1 LHHLYAVGLDVDT
14 FSVSLEMVTFLI
26 IIWLIAENLLNIQ
39 SLPSLICNLSS
50 ICFRKNSRNVIS
62 LFDAALGPEALG
74 GPGALLKG
82 KKLVGKIFEFYSRI
96 GCNIKTFQGE

>member
-39 SLPSLICNLSS
+39 SLICNLSS

-62 LFDAALGPEALG
+62 LFDAAL
-74 GPGALLKG
+74 LKG
-82 KKLVGKIFEFYSRI
+82 KKLVGKIFEFYSRF